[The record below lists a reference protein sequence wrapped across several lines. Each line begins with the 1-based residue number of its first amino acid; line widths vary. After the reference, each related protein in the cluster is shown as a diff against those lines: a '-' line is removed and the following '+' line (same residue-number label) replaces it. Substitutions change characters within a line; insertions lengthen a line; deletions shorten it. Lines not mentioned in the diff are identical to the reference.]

1 MNLLTY
7 LSALT
12 ILTINT
18 ANAQNAPV
26 AVSCEQDVYAL
37 CAYANCTMNED
48 TLTANCPCYSISGP
62 SLARIDL
69 IPDDQVRQ
77 ETIDTCTDST
87 SCADNNAPI
96 CDSIADGSLWP
107 GADAVSTFSRELE
120 VENGVILND
129 EGERETFTWKCAV
142 SKREVRLVPNC
153 MLAPCRALDNP
164 VTNPY
169 FDGEATM
176 ECTCPLIHA
185 NDDYTL
191 FGGLKDPCDE
201 PALVNVGGPTLN
213 VHAMNKDAVRSA
225 WEAVTREFN
234 GENISLDASND
245 DRNTPTISFAK
256 SSAGVLVL
264 SESRSVPTVAGQM
277 EVDGW
282 GVQKA
287 SLNSSSSLTISATA
301 IVMLTSSAFL

>member
-7 LSALT
+7 LSTLT

-26 AVSCEQDVYAL
+26 AVSCDQDVYAL
-37 CAYANCTMNED
+37 CAYANCTMNAD
-48 TLTANCPCYSISGP
+48 SLTANCPCYSIAGS

-77 ETIDTCTDST
+77 ETVDTCTDAT
-87 SCADNNAPI
+87 SCSDNNAPI
-96 CDSIADGSLWP
+96 CDSVADGSLWP

-120 VENGVILND
+120 VENGVKLND
-129 EGERETFTWKCAV
+129 EGERDTFTWKCAV

-153 MLAPCRALDNP
+153 MLAPCMALDNP

-176 ECTCPLIHA
+176 ECTCPLIKA

-191 FGGLKDPCDE
+191 FGGLQDPCDE

-213 VHAMNKDAVRSA
+213 VHAMNREAVRLA
-225 WEAVTREFN
+225 WEAVKREFN
-234 GENISLDASND
+234 GDDSPSDASND
-245 DRNTPTISFAK
+245 DRNTPTISFSK
-256 SSAGVLVL
+256 SSAGVLI
-264 SESRSVPTVAGQM
+264 SESRTVPTVAGQM

-287 SLNSSSSLTISATA
+287 SLNSSSSLTISATV
-301 IVMLTSSAFL
+301 IVTLISSAFL

>member
-1 MNLLTY
+1 MMNLLY

-18 ANAQNAPV
+18 AHSQDAPV

-69 IPDDQVRQ
+69 IPDDQIRQ
-77 ETIDTCTDST
+77 ETIATCTDAT

-96 CDSIADGSLWP
+96 CDAISTGSLWP

-120 VENGVILND
+120 VENGVLLNE
-129 EGERETFTWKCAV
+129 EGERDTFTWKCAV

-176 ECTCPLIHA
+176 ECTCPLIKA

-191 FGGLKDPCDE
+191 FGGLQDPCDE

-213 VHAMNKDAVRSA
+213 VHAMNREEVRLA

-234 GENISLDASND
+234 GENSSSDASND

-264 SESRSVPTVAGQM
+264 SESRTVPTMAGQM

-301 IVMLTSSAFL
+301 IAMLISSAFL